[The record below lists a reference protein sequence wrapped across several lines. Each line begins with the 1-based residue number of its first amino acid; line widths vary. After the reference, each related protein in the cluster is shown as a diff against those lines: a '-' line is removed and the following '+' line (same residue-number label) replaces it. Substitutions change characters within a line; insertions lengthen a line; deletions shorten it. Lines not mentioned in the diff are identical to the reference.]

1 LNTSFYR
8 EIIGKLE
15 LLIKKE
21 HFALF
26 LVGLLIALII
36 IVGAFTLFSLFE
48 LVAYSKSTVRTILFF
63 ALILLTIGSVI
74 YLIILP
80 LLKYFNVFRN
90 RDYFYSANKVGKH
103 FPEIKDDLL
112 NAMQLVSSS
121 KNNSLYSTALL
132 DAAFQNVYERAKP
145 IRFESIVD
153 FCKVKNL
160 SVYFLSVFVFC
171 FLMFAFVPGLQAAS
185 NRLVNFNK
193 EFIPPAKFYFEVYP
207 GTAEVTKGEKVDFVI
222 RVKGEVPQKVF
233 ISTKEESQ
241 TNFEDHE
248 LQKDSVGEYKFSIQ
262 QVRSSVYYYAFAED
276 IRSEEFIVNVIDRPV
291 MRSLNVKVT
300 APGYANIPLLE
311 QKDNGNVYAIVGSNV
326 EISLLSNKDLKSAY
340 IKFEDSTSAIL
351 KVQNNLA
358 AGSFRVKKDNSYTI
372 IIEDLVANK
381 NLQPVRY
388 FVKALYDSN
397 PAIELVYP
405 IQDIN
410 LANDSRVAIEVK
422 IIDDYGFS
430 KLNLNYKLS
439 SSRYE
444 PVQENFSTFE
454 ISIDKKIKE
463 QIVDHIWNLT
473 QLNPAVNDVYS
484 FFLEIFDNDNV
495 SGPKSAKTQIV
506 NVRVPSLDEILSQAD
521 ETQENVQDEMQRT
534 LKDAEE
540 LKKELEKIDKDLKQD
555 KQELTWEEKEKIEQ
569 ALDKFEKLQEKME
582 SVSENLKQ
590 MQNELQQNQLLS
602 EETLEKYMELQK
614 LMDEMTSDEM
624 KKAMEKMQDALQKM
638 NRNQTQDAMNQ
649 MKMDEEKFKKSIERT
664 MNLLKRIQI
673 EQKMDEMI
681 KRTENLEQKQ
691 NELNEQ
697 TKDNDQS
704 NQKENDK
711 LSEKQNEMSK
721 ELERLEKKM
730 EELAEKM
737 SELKDMPNEEM
748 EKLME
753 EFKKQQ
759 NDKLSEQAAQ
769 DLKQN
774 QKQKAQMNQQ
784 ELSQNIKDMKSSMQ
798 QMQAMMQQENQMQTF
813 TDMMR
818 ILDNLLSLSKQQEE
832 LKNKL
837 QNLDPNSSQ
846 FNENVQKQNEIKKNL
861 NKLLEQMSELSQKT
875 FAISPEMGKALGSAN
890 QKMNQSMQSMQ
901 KRNGSMA
908 TLSQADAMMHLNEA
922 ANMMKSSLESM
933 MQGGNSSGGMMS
945 LMQQLQ
951 KMSGQQMDLNNMTQ
965 MLQQM
970 QQGQLS
976 PEQQG
981 QMQRLAQQQQLIQKS
996 LEELNKEAKQSGE
1009 SKKIPADLDNIVN
1022 QMREVVSNMN
1032 TEKLNDDLIQKQ
1044 EKILSKLLDAQR
1056 SMNERDFEK
1065 ERKSESGI
1073 NVTRSGPNEI
1083 NLSNQKGKE
1092 KIKDELNRAIQEGYN
1107 KDYEN
1112 LIRKYYE
1119 SLQNQ
1124 KIKN

>member
-1 LNTSFYR
+1 MKTGFYQ

-21 HFALF
+21 YSAHFF
-26 LVGLLIALII
+26 IGLLTTLII
-36 IVGAFTLFSLFE
+36 VIAVFTLFSLIE
-48 LVAYSKSTVRTILFF
+48 LAANFKSIVRTILYFV
-63 ALILLTIGSVI
+63 LILTALGSVS
-74 YLIILP
+74 YLVLVP
-80 LLKYFNVFRN
+80 LLKYFNVFRK
-90 RDYFYSANKVGKH
+90 RDYFYSANKVGKY

-112 NAMQLVSSS
+112 NAMQLVSSDS
-121 KNNSLYSTALL
+121 NHSLYSTSLL
-132 DAAFQNVYERAKP
+132 DAAFRNVYERAKP
-145 IRFESIVD
+145 IKFESIVD
-153 FCKVKNL
+153 FSAVKKI
-160 SVYFLSVFVFC
+160 SIYFFSLLVFC
-171 FLMFAFVPGLQAAS
+171 VLLFVFVPGLQAAS
-185 NRLVNFNK
+185 NRLVKFNQ

-207 GTAEVTKGEKVDFVI
+207 GNAEVTKGDNVDFVI

-241 TNFEDHE
+241 TNFEEHE
-248 LQKDSVGEYKFSIQ
+248 LQKDSIDEYKFSIQ
-262 QVRSSVYYYAFAED
+262 QLRSSLNYFASAGD
-276 IRSEEFIVNVIDRPV
+276 INSEEYQIKVIDHPV
-291 MRSLNVKVT
+291 MRLLDVKVVS
-300 APGYANIPLLE
+300 PGYSNILLLE
-311 QKDNGNVYAIVGSNV
+311 QKDNGNLSALVGSNV
-326 EISLLSNKDLKSAY
+326 EISLLSNKELKSAH
-340 IKFEDSTSAIL
+340 IAFEDSATTEM
-351 KVQNNLA
+351 KVQNNFA
-358 AGSFRVKKDNSYTI
+358 KGSFRVKKDNSYTI
-372 IIEDLVANK
+372 IIEDLVGNK

-388 FVKALYDSN
+388 YVKALYDSN
-397 PAIELVYP
+397 PVIELIYP
-405 IQDIN
+405 NQDIN
-410 LANDSRVAIEVK
+410 LPNDSRVQLEVK
-422 IIDDYGFS
+422 ISDDYGFS
-430 KLNLNYKLS
+430 KLNLNYKLTS
-439 SSRYE
+439 SKYE
-444 PVQENFSTFE
+444 PSQEEFSTIE

-463 QIVDHIWNLT
+463 QIVNHIWNLT

-484 FFLEIFDNDNV
+484 FFIEIFDNDNV
-495 SGPKSAKTQIV
+495 SGPKSAKTQII

-521 ETQENVQDEMQRT
+521 EIQENVQDEMQKT

-624 KKAMEKMQDALQKM
+624 KKAMQQMQDMLQKM
-638 NRNQTQDAMNQ
+638 NRNQTQDAMNNL
-649 MKMDEEKFKKSIERT
+649 KMDEEKFKKSIERT

-697 TKDNDQS
+697 TKDSEQS

-711 LSEKQNEMSK
+711 LSEKQNELSK
-721 ELERLEKKM
+721 ELERLETKM

-737 SELKDMPNEEM
+737 KELKDMPIEEM
-748 EKLME
+748 EKLMD
-753 EFKKQQ
+753 EFEKQQ
-759 NDKLSEQAAQ
+759 NDKLSEQAAK

-774 QKQKAQMNQQ
+774 QKQKAQKNQQ
-784 ELSQNIKDMKSSMQ
+784 QLSQNIKDMKSSMQ
-798 QMQAMMQQENQMQTF
+798 QMQEMMQQENQMQTF

-818 ILDNLLSLSKQQEE
+818 ILDNILSLSKQQEE

-837 QNLDPNSSQ
+837 QNVDPNSSQ
-846 FNENVQKQNEIKKNL
+846 FEQNLQNQNDIKKNL
-861 NKLLEQMSELSQKT
+861 NKLLDQMSELSQKT
-875 FAISPEMGKALGSAN
+875 FAISPEMGKALGNAN

-901 KRNGSMA
+901 NRNGSMA
-908 TLSQADAMMHLNEA
+908 TLSQGDAMMHLNEA

-933 MQGGNSSGGMMS
+933 MQGGSGSGGMMS

-951 KMSGQQMDLNNMTQ
+951 KMSGQQMNLNNMTQ
-965 MLQQM
+965 MLQRM

-976 PEQQG
+976 QQ
-981 QMQRLAQQQQLIQKS
+981 QQAEMQRLAQQQQLIQKS
-996 LEELNKEAKQSGE
+996 LEQLNKEAKQSGE
-1009 SKKIPADLDNIVN
+1009 SKKIPADLENIMN
-1022 QMREVVSNMN
+1022 QMQEVVTDMN
-1032 TEKLNDDLIQKQ
+1032 TEKLNDELIQKQ

-1056 SMNERDFEK
+1056 SINERDFEK
-1065 ERKSESGI
+1065 ERKSESGV
-1073 NVTRSGPNEI
+1073 NVTRLGPNEL

-1092 KIKDELNRAIQEGYN
+1092 KLKDELNRIVQEGYK
-1107 KDYEN
+1107 KDYEE

-1119 SLQNQ
+1119 ALLRET
-1124 KIKN
+1124 IKN